1 MMLTACG
8 SAGKS
13 PPRIATTPPPVLQV
27 DVQRIVVCP
36 AELEQAIPPRAEPPP
51 GAILRTNEE
60 ADSYLDAK
68 DGREDVLEA
77 RLRDAKA
84 DCDREKA
91 RR

>member
-8 SAGKS
+8 SVGKS
-13 PPRIATTPPPVLQV
+13 PPRTAEAPPQVLQV
-27 DVQRIVVCP
+27 NTQRVVVCP
-36 AELEQAIPPRAEPPP
+36 AELEQAIPPRAEPPA
-51 GAILRTNEE
+51 GAILRANDE

-68 DGREDVLEA
+68 DGREDLLEA

-91 RR
+91 GR